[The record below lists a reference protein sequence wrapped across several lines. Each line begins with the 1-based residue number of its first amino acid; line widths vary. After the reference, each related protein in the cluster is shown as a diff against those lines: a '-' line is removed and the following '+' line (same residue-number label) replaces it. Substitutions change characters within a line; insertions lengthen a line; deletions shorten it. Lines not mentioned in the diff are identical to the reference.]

1 MPTQVVMAEM
11 CIITDG
17 GGIVEEKCCV
27 HDRSTV
33 GSILAV
39 NLLASL
45 SACSAPNHY
54 TEVWACTPRLSK
66 YFLAISVNLFR
77 SSEVPLLMDMFAY

>member
-1 MPTQVVMAEM
+1 MPTQVVLAEM
-11 CIITDG
+11 CIIIDG

-27 HDRSTV
+27 HDRSTM

-45 SACSAPNHY
+45 SACSARNHY
-54 TEVWACTPRLSK
+54 TEVGMHPA
-66 YFLAISVNLFR
+66 
-77 SSEVPLLMDMFAY
+77 PLKIFFGHLC